1 MSFMSI
7 PDIHIDILWIPP
19 HEASPFPP
27 LCTMGLGAHRMN
39 VPEEELREEA
49 EKDERESSILFPGMT
64 ARSC

>member
-1 MSFMSI
+1 MK
-7 PDIHIDILWIPP
+7 PVRPP
-19 HEASPFPP
+19 L